1 MMTKKHNLEPFLS
14 KPVELAQIADN
25 VLVPKPV
32 LILDVGR
39 TRHTW
44 ARSQPSFSRGPV
56 PPLHLVW
63 LAVGHRWL
71 SARGTHLRERHRKK
85 SHIQRFSHS
94 RGEGAGAAQAGRQN
108 RRPGDHVGLRTR
120 SCSPAAAIGLA
131 SSGEA
136 GNLTAAEGTREAR
149 PRLPHELFPRP
160 PASAA

>member
-1 MMTKKHNLEPFLS
+1 M
-14 KPVELAQIADN
+14 
-25 VLVPKPV
+25 
-32 LILDVGR
+32 
-39 TRHTW
+39 
-44 ARSQPSFSRGPV
+44 
-56 PPLHLVW
+56 
-63 LAVGHRWL
+63 AVGHRWL

-160 PASAA
+160 PLPELDCRGVGAGIQRNFRWFLHLLVSKASSPRRIVLWLFVLSQGTVPLSWLRAIKSKVYFSC